1 MFVLWKVIASL
12 IVVVALTI
20 GFIDILIN
28 VESNGCEMTY
38 MYENPQYHVSKN
50 VIALL
55 FFFHTFGLS
64 FSKCLLFKVLKK
76 RGHTDIAV

>member
-20 GFIDILIN
+20 GLIDILIN

-38 MYENPQYHVSKN
+38 MYENPQYHVSKCHS
-50 VIALL
+50 VI
-55 FFFHTFGLS
+55 FFFRPSVFTS
-64 FSKCLLFKVLKK
+64 RNACFKVL
-76 RGHTDIAV
+76 

>member
-55 FFFHTFGLS
+55 FFFIPSVFPSRNACFL
-64 FSKCLLFKVLKK
+64 
-76 RGHTDIAV
+76 RY